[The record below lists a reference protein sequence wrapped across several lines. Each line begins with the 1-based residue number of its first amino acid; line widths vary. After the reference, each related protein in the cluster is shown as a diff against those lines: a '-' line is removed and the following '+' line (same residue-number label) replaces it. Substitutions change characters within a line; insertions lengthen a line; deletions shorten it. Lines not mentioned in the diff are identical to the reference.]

1 MLTERNRSRA
11 DFQTWLQD
19 AGFEPDSEKAIWIGK
34 VQVEW
39 LDADSGHRRTA
50 SHKVAILLPVE
61 FPYHAPIVI
70 SQDEPSLAPS
80 WHLSPDRYRSLC
92 LWNSQS
98 GWRPD
103 FTAQL
108 LLSRIADWFQH
119 YHTGIWPADSEVP
132 DLHQYLT
139 SVGVVVIGHDW
150 VPPSNQCGGRFIL
163 WRHLKFS
170 DTFPCLASCREDDG
184 SQSSVSQPESRLAD
198 NLLFIQDKANRISGV
213 WFRASAPFVP
223 PDNLRDLL
231 ELLEK
236 SSDSEQ
242 GWTQKACIS
251 ALGQKLASD
260 GFPIAIGYRDHRDE
274 VRWLFLWAQ
283 LPPNGKMRHKI
294 YWSNPSYLF
303 QVKLT
308 SFRTA
313 PAKRADLLRRSAHLS
328 TQLGSCKAI
337 IFGVGAL
344 GSSVALLLAK
354 AGLGEIRLVDDDV
367 LLPGNVVRHACGL
380 DRVGL
385 KKTMAVDRVIRVH
398 QPDCTVQCYEVTWL
412 SESLKKYMDGCD
424 VVIDTTA
431 NHNFSL
437 HLNEVCIEFN
447 RPVIFST
454 AYHYAHVGRIVIR
467 RGSEDPCLA
476 CYAHASED
484 WGSEDYPII
493 PLDAQGTF
501 IEDGCGE
508 VTEEAAAIDVEA
520 VANLAARVAIQL
532 MRQQLG
538 ENNLALLVNEP
549 LAHTSGVL
557 SQQGLHWWSNKPLA
571 KCAICRG

>member
-1 MLTERNRSRA
+1 MLAERNRYRA
-11 DFQTWLQD
+11 DFQTRLQD
-19 AGFEPDSEKAIWIGK
+19 AGFEPDSGRATWTGN

-39 LDADSGHRRTA
+39 IDPDSGHRRA
-50 SHKVAILLPVE
+50 ANHKKAILLPTE

-70 SQDEPSLAPS
+70 SRDEPPLSPS
-80 WHLSPDRYRSLC
+80 WHLSPDQFRSLC

-98 GWRPD
+98 GWRPH

-108 LLSRIADWFQH
+108 LLRRIEGWFYH
-119 YHTGIWPADSEVP
+119 YHTGTWPANSEVP
-132 DLHQYLT
+132 DLHRYLT
-139 SVGVVVIGHDW
+139 TVGVVVIGHDW
-150 VPPSNQCGGRFIL
+150 APSCDQNGGKFTL
-163 WRHLKFS
+163 WRHQKFS
-170 DTFPCLASCREDDG
+170 DTFPSIASCREDGG
-184 SQSSVSQPESRLAD
+184 SPSSLSQPESRLAD
-198 NLLFIQDKANRISGV
+198 NLLFIQDKANRIPGV
-213 WFRASAPFVP
+213 WFRAPAPLVP
-223 PDNLRDLL
+223 PDDLRDLL

-236 SSDSEQ
+236 NSDSEK
-242 GWTQKACIS
+242 GWTQKLCIS
-251 ALGQKLASD
+251 ALGHKLAGD
-260 GFPIAIGYRDHRDE
+260 GFPIAIGYRDNREE

-283 LPPNGKMRHKI
+283 LPPTSKTRHRI

-303 QVKLT
+303 QVKLK

-328 TQLGSCKAI
+328 MQLGSCKAL
-337 IFGVGAL
+337 IFGLGAL

-380 DRVGL
+380 DRAGL
-385 KKTMAVDRVIRVH
+385 KKTVAVERVIRVH
-398 QPDCTVQCYEVTWL
+398 QPDCTVQCYEVTWTGERL
-412 SESLKKYMDGCD
+412 REYMDGCD

-431 NHNFSL
+431 NYNFSL

-447 RPVIFST
+447 RSVIFSA
-454 AYHYAHVGRIVIR
+454 AYRHAHVGRIVIR
-467 RGSEDPCLA
+467 RDSEDPCLA

-493 PLDAQGTF
+493 PLDSQGTF

-520 VANLAARVAIQL
+520 VANLTARVAVQI
-532 MRQQLG
+532 MRQRLG
-538 ENNLALLVNEP
+538 KNNLALLVNEP
-549 LAHTSGVL
+549 LAHVSGVL
-557 SQQGLHWWSNKPLA
+557 SQQGLHWRANKPLDN
-571 KCAICRG
+571 CAICRG